1 MSTDP
6 DTPLD
11 PEEDRDPEVSDGEEP
26 QAMRLF
32 NEPDEADVRLDP
44 DHPAFD
50 RVQEGK
56 DIDEEYERE
65 YNRRYVKQH
74 GDHHGHH
81 PIEGPEDTGERA
93 APPRKD
99 RGA

>member
-1 MSTDP
+1 MSTEP

-11 PEEDRDPEVSDGEEP
+11 PEEDYDPDLSEDEAP

-32 NEPDEADVRLDP
+32 NEPDEADVHLDR

-50 RVQEGK
+50 RVQQGK

-65 YNRRYVKQH
+65 YNRRYFKEH
-74 GDHHGHH
+74 GDHHGHE
-81 PIEGPEDTGERA
+81 PIEGPEAED
-93 APPRKD
+93 PD
-99 RGA
+99 RDPSA